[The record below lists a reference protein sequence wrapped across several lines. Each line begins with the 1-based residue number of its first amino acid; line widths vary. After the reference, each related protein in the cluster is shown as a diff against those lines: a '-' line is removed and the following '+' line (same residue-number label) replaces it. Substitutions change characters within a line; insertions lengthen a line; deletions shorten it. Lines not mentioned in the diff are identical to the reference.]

1 MASSASCYTLCY
13 MRRVLT
19 ALRIE
24 KPLLD
29 ELTKIGRVEDRSV
42 SYLIRQ
48 AIQDFV
54 RRREK
59 RGKKAGK
66 S

>member
-1 MASSASCYTLCY
+1 